1 MNTTIDNARIGFL
14 FDLDGV
20 LIDSETEY
28 SRIWTEIDRKFHSG
42 YDDLAT
48 RIKGTTLDSI
58 IDTYFPH
65 ADRQAIIDM
74 LYDLE
79 GKMVY
84 RWLPGALDI
93 LRFASDHQIPT
104 VLVTSSNDVKMA
116 HLHEE
121 IPDFDHWFDHIVT
134 ADMIS
139 RSKPDP
145 EGYLL
150 GAKLIGARPEH
161 CAVFEDSYQGV
172 QAGNASG
179 AYVVGVAGTLP
190 AERIQPFSDII
201 VHSLEELDFE
211 DLSRILASREP

>member
-1 MNTTIDNARIGFL
+1 MNTTIDNSRIGFL

-42 YDDLAT
+42 YDDIAT

-65 ADRQAIIDM
+65 ANRQEIIDM

-79 GKMVY
+79 SKMVY

-93 LRFASDHQIPT
+93 LQFASDHHIPT
-104 VLVTSSNDVKMA
+104 VLVTSSNDVKMV

-150 GAKLIGARPEH
+150 GAKLIDALPEH

-172 QAGNASG
+172 QAGRASG

-190 AERIQPFSDII
+190 AERIQPFSDI
-201 VHSLEELDFE
+201 VVSSLEELDFE
-211 DLSRILASREP
+211 DLSRNLASR